1 MLFVKPIGFFCEFS
15 KRMLMEDYRISPE
28 IISQCGPD
36 IKVGISLLSHK
47 NRKILMFIFFIK
59 NTFRSTAAAS
69 CRLAGAP
76 STA

>member
-1 MLFVKPIGFFCEFS
+1 MLFVKPIGFFCEFL

-47 NRKILMFIFFIK
+47 NRKILMVFLK
-59 NTFRSTAAAS
+59 
-69 CRLAGAP
+69 
-76 STA
+76 